1 MTRQELPSDPLRWL
15 RESAD
20 VAPPEGVQARVAA
33 RLASLALPAA
43 AVVAPSGRAAP
54 APAAPESGTYKMLA
68 ERFVRWSLIPLGVG
82 VGLGVGIDAVRG
94 GELLV
99 SRPMSVPAMTST
111 SAVGEPVPSARVVVD
126 DAAATVTATASAS
139 VPAPPRSSLAAER
152 ELLDR
157 ARSRLAAGEPQ
168 DALGALEQHA
178 KRFPRGQLSEERE
191 AMWVNVLALVGR
203 ADDARAKGEAFA
215 RRFPNS
221 LMGSSVQAAM
231 RAAGQAK

>member
-20 VAPPEGVQARVAA
+20 VAPPEGAQARVAA

-54 APAAPESGTYKMLA
+54 PPAAPESGTYKMLA

-82 VGLGVGIDAVRG
+82 VGLGVGIDATRG
-94 GELLV
+94 GEHLV
-99 SRPMSVPAMTST
+99 SRPVAAPAMTSAST
-111 SAVGEPVPSARVVVD
+111 AGEPLPSARVVVD
-126 DAAATVTATASAS
+126 DAAATATASVS
-139 VPAPPRSSLAAER
+139 VPAPLKSSLAAER
-152 ELLDR
+152 DLLDR
-157 ARSRLAAGEPQ
+157 ARSQLASGKPQ
-168 DALGALEQHA
+168 VALGALEQHA

-203 ADDARAKGEAFA
+203 AEDARAKGEAFA

-231 RAAGQAK
+231 RSAEQAK